1 MNLHEWKGSLLTSQ
15 MVMQTTLIAWECVT
29 EDPFFL
35 QSEGHP
41 GLFAGFAPRAQSA
54 MNARS

>member
-1 MNLHEWKGSLLTSQ
+1 MEGIIVNFPDGHANYFD
-15 MVMQTTLIAWECVT
+15 AWEYVT
-29 EDPFFL
+29 ENPFFL